1 MHVEP
6 SQSTGTPDVE
16 LVVVAYRSRA
26 QVTEMLAGLPADI
39 PLAVVDN
46 FNDGDGLAQVVL
58 DRPNGRYM
66 KGGGIGYSRA
76 ANLAARSSQAE
87 FLVFLNPDTRPD
99 IEAITTLVEDV
110 ATDPLCS
117 ASAGVVVDSH
127 GRPEWAVGGWEPTL
141 PRAVVHAFGAHRAFP
156 RLGIYCHPEIGQ
168 PLNVDWVSGSV
179 MAVRRQTF
187 LGLDCFDED
196 FYVYNDD
203 VAFGRQ
209 SRAHGLYQRLRTD
222 VAIPSAGGSGAPSLE
237 MGRLHGSSMSRY
249 LHKYHH
255 PVAATTI
262 IMSLGLGY
270 IGRALGR
277 LLLGHI
283 NRARE
288 DWAHALGLFTARA
301 TVAGRLVADGRRG
314 RPVP

>member
-1 MHVEP
+1 MQAGH
-6 SQSTGTPDVE
+6 SQHTCPFDVE
-16 LVVVAYRSRA
+16 LVIVAYRSRA
-26 QVTEMLAGLPADI
+26 QVTELLAGLPADI

-46 FNDGDGLAQVVL
+46 FDDGDGLAQVVL

-66 KGGGIGYSRA
+66 RGGGIGYSRA
-76 ANLAARSSQAE
+76 ANLAARSSEAE

-99 IEAITTLVEDV
+99 IEVITTLVEDV

-117 ASAGVVVDSH
+117 TSAGVVVDSR
-127 GRPEWAVGGWEPTL
+127 GRAEWAVGGWEPTL
-141 PRAVVHAFGAHRAFP
+141 PRAIAHAVGAHRAFP
-156 RLGIYCHPEIGQ
+156 RLGIYCHPEVGQ
-168 PLNVDWVSGSV
+168 SLDVDWVSGSV

-187 LGLDCFDED
+187 LDLGCFDED

-222 VAIPSAGGSGAPSLE
+222 VTIFSAGGSGAPSLE

-249 LHKYHH
+249 LHKHH
-255 PVAATTI
+255 RPVAATAIVT
-262 IMSLGLGY
+262 SLGLGY
-270 IGRALGR
+270 TGRALAR
-277 LLLGHI
+277 LLLGHVH
-283 NRARE
+283 RARE
-288 DWAHALGLFTARA
+288 DWAHAVGLVTARA

-314 RPVP
+314 RPV